1 MMIDKTVEPGH
12 TPHMIVFINGPE
24 KRYDIDIRLL
34 MSLYGLTRAEAMLA
48 KYLAEGANLDQAAG
62 DLGIARNTAR
72 AQLRSIFAKT
82 GVSQQS
88 MLVSLIL
95 KSLVTFS

>member
-1 MMIDKTVEPGH
+1 
-12 TPHMIVFINGPE
+12 MIVFINEPE
-24 KRYDIDIRLL
+24 RSYEIDTKIL
-34 MSLYGLTRAEAMLA
+34 MSLYGLTNAEVNLS
-48 KYLAEGANLDQAAG
+48 KRLAEGANLDQAAT

-82 GVSQQS
+82 GVSRQS

-95 KSLVTFS
+95 KSVVTYS